1 MADEPRTDRDP
12 SGMERHELVEEV
24 LRVRRELDTMR
35 EVAQGNK
42 RHVAYLTELMERSD
56 LPVGQQSK
64 RSSCCTECDDFEARV
79 RADVAEELRPV
90 VEKAIKDW
98 AVMYPIPANFLA
110 QGREEI
116 LAGNWASSATSFVF
130 EELDRHTGK
139 GLPGHAAALPDVVG
153 TRIATRVAARIDEE
167 QEG

>member
-1 MADEPRTDRDP
+1 
-12 SGMERHELVEEV
+12 
-24 LRVRRELDTMR
+24 
-35 EVAQGNK
+35 
-42 RHVAYLTELMERSD
+42 MERSD

-64 RSSCCTECDDFEARV
+64 ELTEEIEAAAAWFSRRFFGASSVRRRDREYARQVVEAVAPILVSRV